1 MFVFTLMEVVYLL
14 IHPNI
19 GVVLS
24 LFTPMEVFLFLYSPQ
39 PRCLNI
45 LIHPNGGVCTFTFT
59 PTKEILHPYSPNWV
73 VSVFYSPQWRWS
85 MSLFTPMKVF
95 LYPYS
100 PQWRCLYFHIPPNQ
114 GPRCF
119 YIFIHPNGG
128 EYREAFT
135 GVNENMETGSLGWI
149 TM

>member
-1 MFVFTLMEVVYLL
+1 
-14 IHPNI
+14 
-19 GVVLS
+19 
-24 LFTPMEVFLFLYSPQ
+24 
-39 PRCLNI
+39 
-45 LIHPNGGVCTFTFT
+45 
-59 PTKEILHPYSPNWV
+59 
-73 VSVFYSPQWRWS
+73 

-135 GVNENMETGSLGWI
+135 GVNENIETGSLG
-149 TM
+149 